1 MDFRFLFSCPMVY
14 FFQHSDG
21 AERSGTVELKFFSSR
36 RKAGEFERLAAEN
49 ERPVYA
55 LCYHM
60 LGNRED
66 AQDCAQETMLRAF
79 RAFSSFRQE
88 ASFSTWI
95 TRIAMNVCTDA
106 LRKRRDAV
114 SLDALRED
122 TGFDVPDPAPTAYA
136 RLEKKERLLILRE
149 GMALL
154 PPDMREV
161 IALRDMQG
169 KSYEEISDI
178 LNVPLGTVKS
188 RVSRAREKLTEILKK
203 SSELFSSPSV

>member
-1 MDFRFLFSCPMVY
+1 M
-14 FFQHSDG
+14 
-21 AERSGTVELKFFSSR
+21 ELKFFSSR
-36 RKAGEFERLAAEN
+36 RKTGEFERLAAEN

-55 LCYHM
+55 LCFHM

-88 ASFSTWI
+88 AAFSTWI

-136 RLEKKERLLILRE
+136 RLEEKERLLILRE